1 MTNTTMNKYKL
12 ADMLLSV
19 DNKMLDDA
27 LKIAQYHCPALYA
40 DRIVQLESA
49 LRQIVDSVTF
59 DDGKPQIKLS
69 YLSPEIT
76 SARQLIEGK

>member
-1 MTNTTMNKYKL
+1 MNKYKL
-12 ADMLLSV
+12 ADILLSV

-27 LKIAQYHCPALYA
+27 LKIAKYHCPALYA
-40 DRIVQLESA
+40 DRITQLESA

-69 YLSPEIT
+69 YLSPEIVA
-76 SARQLIEGK
+76 ARDLIESK

>member
-1 MTNTTMNKYKL
+1 MNKYKL
-12 ADMLLSV
+12 ADILLSV
-19 DNKMLDDA
+19 DSETLSAA

-40 DRIVQLESA
+40 DRILQLESA

-69 YLSPEIT
+69 YLSPEIAA
-76 SARQLIEGK
+76 ARDLIESR

>member
-1 MTNTTMNKYKL
+1 MNKYKL
-12 ADMLLSV
+12 ADILLSV

-27 LKIAQYHCPALYA
+27 LKIAKYHCPALYA
-40 DRIVQLESA
+40 DRITQLESA

-69 YLSPEIT
+69 YLSPEIAA
-76 SARQLIEGK
+76 ARDLIESK

>member
-12 ADMLLSV
+12 ADILLSV

-27 LKIAQYHCPALYA
+27 LKIAKYHCPALYA
-40 DRIVQLESA
+40 ERIAELESA
-49 LRQIVDSVTF
+49 LMHIVDSVTF

-69 YLSPEIT
+69 YLSREI
-76 SARQLIEGK
+76 SFARDLIERR